1 MLALD
6 GPGNSR
12 ISDDHASN
20 GGELDDQ
27 KYIIYV
33 LIQPS

>member
-12 ISDDHASN
+12 ISGEYANN
-20 GGELDDQ
+20 GGELSNQ
-27 KYIIYV
+27 KYITFV
-33 LIQPS
+33 LT